1 MPTLPWQPPTVAQQR
16 SLFWV
21 TLVVVVLGLLTMLPG
36 FASLNSGF
44 APLWARASML
54 LGLWQLG
61 LAIWIMTIPDW
72 SALRVTLWSYGLL
85 AALYGALLA
94 VCLATP
100 RGQVLLWD
108 LMDVRER
115 AIPWC
120 GGMAFFCLLAAYA
133 GGTLMS
139 RWQKQVRKAQRALES
154 GR

>member
-1 MPTLPWQPPTVAQQR
+1 MVSAACNALELRNLGCVVWRIAR
-16 SLFWV
+16 GLF
-21 TLVVVVLGLLTMLPG
+21 G
-36 FASLNSGF
+36 
-44 APLWARASML
+44 
-54 LGLWQLG
+54 
-61 LAIWIMTIPDW
+61 
-72 SALRVTLWSYGLL
+72 Y
-85 AALYGALLA
+85 AA
-94 VCLATP
+94 
-100 RGQVLLWD
+100 GQVLLWD